1 MKFGY
6 YTDELIKHYEIVDD
20 KIVIKFLN
28 GTKRAIDNTE
38 ENEIKVLDL
47 MLEQAKKRDEYF
59 QENIEEC
66 LENYKKLFL
75 STGILTVVSGFN
87 MLYLDDIVA
96 KTTAFN
102 EDSIYHMEE
111 LLTLMVVGKIF
122 RLLQKENELYKYH
135 RYLNLIEEIEK
146 CDDPNLFKGV
156 KKEYEILN
164 INTLDFYSSR
174 KINKLVT
181 NMAKIKKSE
190 ASEISKEKVLAKTNK
205 PLS

>member
-66 LENYKKLFL
+66 LENYKKLLL

-102 EDSIYHMEE
+102 EDSIYHMEG
-111 LLTLMVVGKIF
+111 LLILMVAGKIF

-135 RYLNLIEEIEK
+135 TYLNLIEEIEK
-146 CDDPNLFKGV
+146 CDDHNLFKGV

>member
-102 EDSIYHMEE
+102 EDCIYHMEE
-111 LLTLMVVGKIF
+111 LLILMVVGKIF

>member
-1 MKFGY
+1 MKFG

-28 GTKRAIDNTE
+28 GTKRVVDNTE

-47 MLEQAKKRDEYF
+47 MLEQAKKRDEYSM
-59 QENIEEC
+59 EEC
-66 LENYKKLFL
+66 LEKHKRLL
-75 STGILTVVSGFN
+75 ASTGILTVVSGFN
-87 MLYLDDIVA
+87 MLYLDEIAAKITALNKDSIHYMEDLLIFIVA
-96 KTTAFN
+96 RKF
-102 EDSIYHMEE
+102 
-111 LLTLMVVGKIF
+111 LKLV
-122 RLLQKENELYKYH
+122 QKENELSKYH
-135 RYLNLIEEIEK
+135 TYLNLIEEIEK

-174 KINKLVT
+174 KINKLVK
-181 NMAKIKKSE
+181 NMAKIKKS
-190 ASEISKEKVLAKTNK
+190 ATSEVSKEKVLTKTNK

>member
-66 LENYKKLFL
+66 LENYKKLLL

-102 EDSIYHMEE
+102 EDSIYHMEG
-111 LLTLMVVGKIF
+111 LLILMVAGKIF

-135 RYLNLIEEIEK
+135 TYLNLIEEIEK